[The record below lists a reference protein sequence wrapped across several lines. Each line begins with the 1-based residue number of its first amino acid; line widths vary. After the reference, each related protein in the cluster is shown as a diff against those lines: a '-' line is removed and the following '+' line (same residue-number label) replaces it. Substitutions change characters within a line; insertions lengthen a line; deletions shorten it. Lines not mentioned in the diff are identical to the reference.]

1 MPGQYKADMYKPF
14 AQAFEEYFSSERKAL
29 PVSPQNLYE
38 PVTYFLELD
47 GKRLRPL
54 LVLIAADCFKGEIKK
69 ALPAA
74 AAVELFHNFSLIH
87 DDIMDKAPL
96 RRGKATVHE
105 KWNSNIA
112 ILSGDVLLVK
122 AYQQIAESECAKK
135 LLDVFSRTAIQVCE
149 GQQDDMD
156 FEGRQEV
163 TMREYLEMIRL
174 KTAVLLACSLQM
186 GALCAGADPKQANGF
201 YTAGEKLGMAFQL
214 TDDHLDVF
222 GDPLMTGKQAGG
234 DIISNKKT
242 WLLIKAFELADAGQ
256 KAILKK
262 WTDKKEYDVKEKIN
276 AVKNIF
282 TELDLSSLLEK
293 EINSYCDQAFAE
305 LRVACPN
312 SEKTE
317 TFISFIKTLMR
328 REK

>member
-1 MPGQYKADMYKPF
+1 MPGQHKADIYKPF
-14 AQAFEEYFSSERKAL
+14 AQAFEEYFSSVKNNF
-29 PVSPQNLYE
+29 PPSPRNLYE
-38 PVTYFLELD
+38 PVAYFLNLD

-54 LVLIAADCFKGEIKK
+54 LVLIAVDCFKGEIKN

-96 RRGKATVHE
+96 RRGKTTVHE

-122 AYQQIAESECAKK
+122 AYQQIAGSESTKE

-149 GQQDDMD
+149 GQQYDMD
-156 FEGRQEV
+156 FENRQEV
-163 TMREYLEMIRL
+163 SIKEYLEMIRL

-186 GALCAGADPKQANGF
+186 GALCACADQKQAKGF

-222 GDPLMTGKQAGG
+222 GDPLVTGKQAGG

-242 WLLIKAFELADAGQ
+242 WLLIRALEMADTGQ
-256 KAILKK
+256 RNILETWGNKR
-262 WTDKKEYDVKEKIN
+262 EYDAKEKIA

-293 EINSYCDQAFAE
+293 EITSYYDQAFAE
-305 LRVACPN
+305 LRAVSPHP
-312 SEKTE
+312 EKTE